1 MMPLIAAAF
10 GIVLVLQVVCLIG
23 LWWATTELKAMQK
36 STHSVQFVP
45 ADSQF
50 QKMNDEIKDS
60 LQKDIFENLA

>member
-10 GIVLVLQVVCLIG
+10 GIVLVLQVVSLIG
-23 LWWATTELKAMQK
+23 LWWVTTEVKGMQK
-36 STHSVQFVP
+36 STHQVQFVP

-50 QKMNDEIKDS
+50 QKISDEVKET

>member
-23 LWWATTELKAMQK
+23 LWWTTTELKAMQK